1 MAPTCSLAAPVPRS
15 RYPAGENLAATAPRQ
30 APRVFR
36 PPKDRLEP
44 TQWVPSKQQ
53 KMQILKFKP
62 INLGIEP
69 KQQWMYQTAMAT
81 EAAREPTLQSHGP
94 VGMDPLPQ
102 AMSYRLE
109 KHSTT
114 FIYIYVC
121 VCTYYTYIYI
131 YMICIYTY
139 IVCIYIY
146 IRRLFSTVSSDKGH
160 LGSRKISLMASSLK
174 WPDDIVMAAMGCYGK
189 VLISLASGLE
199 NQVNTSRETS
209 YIR

>member
-1 MAPTCSLAAPVPRS
+1 
-15 RYPAGENLAATAPRQ
+15 
-30 APRVFR
+30 
-36 PPKDRLEP
+36 
-44 TQWVPSKQQ
+44 
-53 KMQILKFKP
+53 MQILKFKP

-114 FIYIYVC
+114 FIYIYIYVC
-121 VCTYYTYIYI
+121 VYILYIHIYIYI
-131 YMICIYTY
+131 WYVY
-139 IVCIYIY
+139 IRISYVYIY

-160 LGSRKISLMASSLK
+160 LRSRKISLMASSLK

>member
-1 MAPTCSLAAPVPRS
+1 
-15 RYPAGENLAATAPRQ
+15 
-30 APRVFR
+30 
-36 PPKDRLEP
+36 
-44 TQWVPSKQQ
+44 
-53 KMQILKFKP
+53 MQILKFKP

-121 VCTYYTYIYI
+121 VYILYIHIYIYDMYIYVYRMYIYI
-131 YMICIYTY
+131 HKEALFN
-139 IVCIYIY
+139 
-146 IRRLFSTVSSDKGH
+146 RL
-160 LGSRKISLMASSLK
+160 LR
-174 WPDDIVMAAMGCYGK
+174 
-189 VLISLASGLE
+189 
-199 NQVNTSRETS
+199 
-209 YIR
+209 